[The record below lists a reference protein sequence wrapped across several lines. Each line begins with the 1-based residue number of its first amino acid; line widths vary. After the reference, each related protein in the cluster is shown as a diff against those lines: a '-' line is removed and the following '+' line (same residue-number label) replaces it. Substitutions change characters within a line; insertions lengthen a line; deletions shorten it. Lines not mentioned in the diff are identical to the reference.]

1 MMPIGEVGSSE
12 EDSTAVTPISEMS
25 SQSIGR
31 RRDQSPPQSAIQE
44 AIEAGDWAA
53 VGATAAIL
61 ASDSDSVASSR
72 ASREME
78 GELGASDSLMSNDD
92 VTADEDEERAM
103 EIDQLVEDGNWDGVV
118 AVAARYADEADEA
131 DESLGKP
138 RSSDRD
144 SIQSDNS
151 PGTVSK
157 TSSQNKSHS
166 TGSVS
171 VETADASSAA
181 SNTTR
186 DSQSHTTGTYSTGM
200 DDTTMGDGASTVSG
214 SGLDSGTPPDS
225 ATHGSS
231 ITSSYV
237 TSNSEIRSSMISA
250 MSSVD
255 PREKRE
261 MNAYRVSANTFIF
274 GGSIQSF
281 NKTF

>member
-1 MMPIGEVGSSE
+1 
-12 EDSTAVTPISEMS
+12 
-25 SQSIGR
+25 
-31 RRDQSPPQSAIQE
+31 
-44 AIEAGDWAA
+44 
-53 VGATAAIL
+53 
-61 ASDSDSVASSR
+61 
-72 ASREME
+72 
-78 GELGASDSLMSNDD
+78 MSNDD

-138 RSSDRD
+138 RSSHLD
-144 SIQSDNS
+144 SVQSDNS
-151 PGTVSK
+151 PTVSK
-157 TSSQNKSHS
+157 TSSSLNRSHS
-166 TGSVS
+166 TTGSVS
-171 VETADASSAA
+171 VETADASSVA

-261 MNAYRVSANTFIF
+261 MNAYRVSASFIF
-274 GGSIQSF
+274 DGSIQSF